1 MYLLNGVGNYD
12 ASSKT
17 DYNSAPRYK
26 KFGIDCCIEE
36 PQKSMND
43 FFKLFQE
50 VDFGSLTAATV
61 SYKIICMKHYLQ
73 QINYHFSPTFYWR
86 HLLH

>member
-61 SYKIICMKHYLQ
+61 SYNLYETLFTANQLSLQ
-73 QINYHFSPTFYWR
+73 PDIYWR
-86 HLLH
+86 HVLH